1 MLRDPS
7 LAPLS
12 RQHQHAL
19 ALCVRIDRGPRATAE
34 EISGWQREIVS
45 LFNQEVRF
53 HFDAEERVLFP
64 AAERFAELR
73 KLVSELRAEHVTIRT
88 AVDCA
93 AAGTMNAES
102 LTTFTSLL
110 SSHIRREERELF
122 EAMQRLFSSEE
133 LHELGNA
140 VADDFRASGLAASSC
155 EIRPNR

>member
-1 MLRDPS
+1 MLRDPA

-19 ALCVRIDRGPRATAE
+19 ALCVRIDRGRRTLE
-34 EISGWQREIVS
+34 ELRQWQREIVS

-73 KLVSELRAEHVTIRT
+73 TLVSELREEHVKIRT

-93 AAGTMNAES
+93 SAGRMDARGLVSFSTLVS
-102 LTTFTSLL
+102 G
-110 SSHIRREERELF
+110 HIRREERELF
-122 EAMQRLFSSEE
+122 EGMQRLFSSEE
-133 LHELGNA
+133 LHDLGA
-140 VADDFRASGLAASSC
+140 AIDDDFRASGLPASSC
-155 EIRPNR
+155 EIRPKL